1 MSYLINVKMA
11 LTALWVNKVRSLLTL
26 LGIVIGIS
34 SMVIIVASGEGVQNF
49 ILNEIQSFGT
59 DVMSITPGGSE
70 GETTGPPA
78 AITGITVTTLTL
90 DDAYAIANR
99 RNVPDVV
106 DVGAF
111 SAGGQAVIK
120 GIDTDTLTTIYGVT
134 PNYFD
139 ISSLEFL
146 SGGPFDRHDV
156 DTYSKVV
163 VIGNGLKEDVF
174 GDEEAIGKK
183 IKINNYRYKIVG
195 VLDDDGG
202 GLGSG
207 LVDMSKWAYV
217 PVTVAQKLILGVDYL
232 MEIIVKVD
240 GEDRVEIAREDIKNL
255 LRDRHNISDANND
268 DFTVRTIKDAL
279 EMIKL
284 ITGALTLF
292 LAAIAAISLLVGG
305 IGIMNIM
312 LVSVTERTREIGL
325 RKALGAKRRDI
336 LWQFLLESI
345 LLTGI
350 GGVIGFIMGIS
361 GAFIVS
367 IVGGWAF
374 HISLMAVV
382 LPLVMIILFGV
393 VFGMYPAIRASKLDP
408 IVALRYE

>member
-1 MSYLINVKMA
+1 MA

-34 SMVIIVASGEGVQNF
+34 SMVIIVASGEGVQKF

-59 DVMSITPGGSE
+59 DIMSITPGGSQ
-70 GETTGPPA
+70 GEQTGPPA
-78 AITGITVTTLTL
+78 AIMGVTVTTLTL
-90 DDAYAIANR
+90 DDAYALADK
-99 RNVPDVV
+99 RNIPDVV
-106 DVGAF
+106 EVGAF

-120 GIDTDTLTTIYGVT
+120 GIDRDIFTTIYGVT

-139 ISSLEFL
+139 ISNLEFE
-146 SGGPFDRHDV
+146 SGSAFDNNDV
-156 DTYSKVV
+156 AIMSKVV
-163 VIGNGLKEDVF
+163 VIGHGLKEEVFEFDDV
-174 GDEEAIGKK
+174 IGKK
-183 IKINNYRYKIVG
+183 IKINNYRYKVVG
-195 VLDDDGG
+195 VLDESGG
-202 GLGSG
+202 FTFGI
-207 LVDMSKWAYV
+207 DMGKWAYV

-232 MEIIVKVD
+232 MEIMVKVTD
-240 GEDRVEIAREDIKNL
+240 ESRIEAARLDVQEL
-255 LRDRHNISDANND
+255 LRDRHNIANPDND

-279 EMIKL
+279 DMIRM
-284 ITGALTLF
+284 ITGALTMF

-345 LLTGI
+345 LLTSI
-350 GGVIGFIMGIS
+350 GGIIGFIIGIS
-361 GAFIVS
+361 GAFAVS
-367 IVGGWAF
+367 LIGGWTF
-374 HISLMAVV
+374 HISLLAIV
-382 LPLVMIILFGV
+382 LPLIMTVLFGV
-393 VFGMYPAIRASKLDP
+393 VFGMYPAIQASKLDP

>member
-1 MSYLINVKMA
+1 MA
-11 LTALWVNKVRSLLTL
+11 LTALWVNKVRSMLTL

-34 SMVIIVASGEGVQNF
+34 SMVIIVASGEGVQQF

-59 DVMSITPGGSE
+59 NIMSITPGGSE
-70 GETTGPPA
+70 GEEMGPPA
-78 AITGITVTTLTL
+78 AIMGVTITTLTL
-90 DDAYAIANR
+90 DDAYALADK

-106 DVGAF
+106 EVGAF

-120 GIDTDTLTTIYGVT
+120 GIDGDIFTTIYGVT

-139 ISSLEFL
+139 ISNLEFE
-146 SGGPFDRHDV
+146 SGLAFDDDDV
-156 DTYSKVV
+156 ATMSKVV
-163 VIGNGLKEDVF
+163 VIGHGLKEDVF
-174 GDEEAIGKK
+174 GFDDAVGKK
-183 IKINNYRYKIVG
+183 IKINNYRYKVAG
-195 VLDDDGG
+195 VLDESGG
-202 GLGSG
+202 FTLGI
-207 LVDMSKWAYV
+207 DMSKWAYV

-232 MEIIVKVD
+232 MEIMVKVTD
-240 GEDRVEIAREDIKNL
+240 ESRVEAARLDVQEL
-255 LRDRHNISDANND
+255 LRDRHNITNPDND

-279 EMIKL
+279 DMIRM
-284 ITGALTLF
+284 ITGALTMF

-345 LLTGI
+345 LLTSVGGIIGFIIGI
-350 GGVIGFIMGIS
+350 GG
-361 GAFIVS
+361 ALIVS
-367 IVGGWAF
+367 LVGGWSF
-374 HISLMAVV
+374 HISLLAIA
-382 LPLVMIILFGV
+382 LPLVMTVLFGV
-393 VFGMYPAIRASKLDP
+393 VFGMYPAIQASKLDP

>member
-1 MSYLINVKMA
+1 MNYLINIKMA

-34 SMVIIVASGEGVQNF
+34 SMVIIVASGEGVQKF

-59 DVMSITPGGSE
+59 DIMSITPGGSQ
-70 GETTGPPA
+70 GEQTGPPA
-78 AITGITVTTLTL
+78 AIMGVTVTTLTL
-90 DDAYAIANR
+90 DDAYALADK
-99 RNVPDVV
+99 RNIPDVV
-106 DVGAF
+106 EVGAF

-120 GIDTDTLTTIYGVT
+120 GVDRDIFTTIYGVT

-139 ISSLEFL
+139 ISNLEFE
-146 SGGPFDRHDV
+146 SGSAFDNNDV
-156 DTYSKVV
+156 ATMSKVV
-163 VIGNGLKEDVF
+163 VIGHGLKEEVFEFDDV
-174 GDEEAIGKK
+174 IGKK
-183 IKINNYRYKIVG
+183 IKINNYRYKVVG
-195 VLDDDGG
+195 VLDESGG
-202 GLGSG
+202 FTFGI
-207 LVDMSKWAYV
+207 DMSKLAYV

-232 MEIIVKVD
+232 MEIMVKVTD
-240 GEDRVEIAREDIKNL
+240 ESRIETARLDVQEL
-255 LRDRHNISDANND
+255 LRDRHNITNPDND

-279 EMIKL
+279 DMIRM
-284 ITGALTLF
+284 ITGALTMF

-345 LLTGI
+345 LLTSI
-350 GGVIGFIMGIS
+350 GGIIGFIIGIS
-361 GAFIVS
+361 GAFAVS
-367 IVGGWAF
+367 LIGGWTF
-374 HISLMAVV
+374 HISLLAIA
-382 LPLVMIILFGV
+382 LPLIMTVLFGV
-393 VFGMYPAIRASKLDP
+393 VFGMYPAIQASKLDP